1 MEKIL
6 SEKTITIQHQKDIQL
21 AAVLFEELAILY
33 HTPSITID
41 QVRLLLLSIL
51 GSINHTTSPPQQK
64 NCITLTFKLFAKG
77 SISIKLLHK
86 GSFFNPFQKNL
97 TEHHFC
103 DGNLDTFSLHLARK
117 YMSIYTYH
125 RVLDYNVIY
134 LKKE

>member
-6 SEKTITIQHQKDIQL
+6 SEKTITIQHQRDIQL
-21 AAVLFEELAILY
+21 AAGLFEELAAQYRI
-33 HTPSITID
+33 PSITVD
-41 QVRLLLLSIL
+41 QIRLILLSIL
-51 GSINHTTSPPQQK
+51 GSINKYETQHQQK
-64 NCITLTFKLFAKG
+64 NSIVLTFKLFDQG

-86 GSFFNPFQKNL
+86 GLFFNPFQKYL
-97 TEHHFC
+97 AAADVF
-103 DGNLDTFSLHLARK
+103 NLDTFSLYLSRK

>member
-6 SEKTITIQHQKDIQL
+6 SEKTITIQPQGDIQL
-21 AAVLFEELAILY
+21 AALLFEELAALY
-33 HTPSITID
+33 HIPSITVD
-41 QVRLLLLSIL
+41 QIRLILLSIL
-51 GSINHTTSPPQQK
+51 GSINNDETQHQQK
-64 NCITLTFKLFAKG
+64 NDIALTFKLFDQG

-86 GSFFNPFQKNL
+86 GLYFNPFQKSL
-97 TEHHFC
+97 TATHDFK
-103 DGNLDTFSLHLARK
+103 LDTFSLHLSRK